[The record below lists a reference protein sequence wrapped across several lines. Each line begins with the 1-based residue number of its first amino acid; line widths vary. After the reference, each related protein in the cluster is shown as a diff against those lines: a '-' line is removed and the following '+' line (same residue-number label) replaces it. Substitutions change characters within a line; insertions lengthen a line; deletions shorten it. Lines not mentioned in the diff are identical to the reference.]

1 MNRMH
6 GGEVRAKDP
15 FALEQRGGRAA
26 LDHLALFDLALLFR
40 KVDVKWGL
48 APPGP
53 RRDRAHRAGID
64 SPDTVDRSSDA
75 DSRPILEL
83 VDALRPVVGV
93 AVGERSLRFVE
104 GPAV

>member
-15 FALEQRGGRAA
+15 FALEQLGGRAA
-26 LDHLALFDLALLFR
+26 LDHLALFALGLLFR
-40 KVDVKWGL
+40 KVDVKWCL

-53 RRDRAHRAGID
+53 RRDCAHRAGID

-75 DSRPILEL
+75 DSRPVLQL
-83 VDALRPVVGV
+83 VAALHPVVGG
-93 AVGERSLRFVE
+93 AVGESR
-104 GPAV
+104 